1 MAKWT
6 GKIKRVKRW
15 FRSDKLLV
23 QMEKEEGDHNPPT
36 CPPLYWEEVDGLR
49 LDLIAFDLECRRS
62 EIKILTAEN
71 KRLRDKLVKAGSD
84 TKLEVTLGFDGSA
97 EELAARLGR
106 LVKETAVQCI
116 KDHADWIRKPAD
128 VDLRT
133 VRDCASRFA
142 GGLTMDDGYYPN
154 RDPNGAKER

>member
-71 KRLRDKLVKAGSD
+71 KRLREKVGSD
-84 TKLEVTLGFDGSA
+84 TKVDVKIGGEVTSDGLIEQIHRLFRQVLK
-97 EELAARLGR
+97 EENMDIRS
-106 LVKETAVQCI
+106 I
-116 KDHADWIRKPAD
+116 KDCVHRFKESPPLPAD
-128 VDLRT
+128 
-133 VRDCASRFA
+133 SKF
-142 GGLTMDDGYYPN
+142 PN
-154 RDPNGAKER
+154 AKEQ

>member
-71 KRLRDKLVKAGSD
+71 KRLREKVGSD
-84 TKLEVTLGFDGSA
+84 TKVDVKIGGEVTSDGLIEQIHRLFRQVLK
-97 EELAARLGR
+97 EENMDIRS
-106 LVKETAVQCI
+106 I
-116 KDHADWIRKPAD
+116 KDYVHRFKESPPLPAD
-128 VDLRT
+128 
-133 VRDCASRFA
+133 SKF
-142 GGLTMDDGYYPN
+142 PN
-154 RDPNGAKER
+154 AKEQ